1 MGHGIRYRRITRHRL
16 PRIGATMCLDRAH
29 RPHQIQWRIA
39 ALLLVIGLAG
49 AARATEAIEENFFDM
64 SLEDLIN
71 GVINIT
77 TRSARDTQGWL
88 FDGVAGTEE
97 QIGSVRYGG
106 QIDDRTYYRVY
117 GKYRNVDDAVFADG
131 DRSQDGWQALRG
143 GFRIDRYASD

>member
-64 SLEDLIN
+64 SLEDLMNVEITSVSKHKQKVSQAPAAIS
-71 GVINIT
+71 VITQDDIR
-77 TRSARDTQGWL
+77 RS
-88 FDGVAGTEE
+88 
-97 QIGSVRYGG
+97 
-106 QIDDRTYYRVY
+106 
-117 GKYRNVDDAVFADG
+117 
-131 DRSQDGWQALRG
+131 
-143 GFRIDRYASD
+143 